1 MNRFNKV
8 KVKQIV
14 HKVVPENPKIPLDI
28 YQFWH
33 DDNLPDC
40 LITATNNIKSNNPEF
55 NYHLYNTKTARDF
68 IEENFDSNILNAY
81 DSVVPNA
88 IKCDLFRYCMMYLRG
103 GIYLDIKYMCINGFK
118 LILLTD
124 NGYLCRDVPT
134 SGTGIYNAIMVCI
147 PKTAFML
154 NVINKCVH
162 NIHTKFYGSHG
173 LEPTGPILLKQVH
186 DKMYNYNIDNLA
198 LHLNCQYDKNNNIV
212 IFITY
217 YGIPILLFN
226 KEYTNINRRVNK
238 HWAVHYN
245 ERTFYK

>member
-1 MNRFNKV
+1 
-8 KVKQIV
+8 
-14 HKVVPENPKIPLDI
+14 
-28 YQFWH
+28 
-33 DDNLPDC
+33 
-40 LITATNNIKSNNPEF
+40 
-55 NYHLYNTKTARDF
+55 
-68 IEENFDSNILNAY
+68 
-81 DSVVPNA
+81 
-88 IKCDLFRYCMMYLRG
+88 MYLRG

-124 NGYLCRDVPT
+124 NGYLCRDVPR
-134 SGTGIYNAIMVCI
+134 SGSGIYNAIMVCI

-162 NIHTKFYGSHG
+162 NIHTKFYGTHS

-198 LHLNCQYDKNNNIV
+198 LHLEYRYDKNNDIN

-226 KEYTNINRRVNK
+226 KEYTNINTRVNK
-238 HWAVHYN
+238 HWAVYYN